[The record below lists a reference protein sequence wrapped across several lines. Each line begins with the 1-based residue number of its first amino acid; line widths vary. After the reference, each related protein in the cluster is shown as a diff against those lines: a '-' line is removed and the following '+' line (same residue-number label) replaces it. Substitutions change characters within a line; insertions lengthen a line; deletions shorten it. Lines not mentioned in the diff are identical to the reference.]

1 MTPGLVASRDG
12 RLGREHSAVSAVPV
26 RLSPTRFGANA
37 RRRPTGEDYA
47 RETVAHAAAVQ
58 ARRDV
63 LFHRDALTVAVAATL
78 FAGGVMFAALW
89 GTSQLLDTSQIGLG
103 SALTDAAFVIERDAN
118 ALGPDRAADAAT
130 LRTLAARLRDDA
142 RFLGDHPEWNTNAS
156 EALLTSKVDQLD
168 ADANALAARG
178 AAVNDPALIAAADH
192 IRQAARMLSGAA
204 ERARGMMRR

>member
-1 MTPGLVASRDG
+1 M
-12 RLGREHSAVSAVPV
+12 
-26 RLSPTRFGANA
+26 
-37 RRRPTGEDYA
+37 
-47 RETVAHAAAVQ
+47 AHAATVQ

-78 FAGGVMFAALW
+78 FAGGVMFATLW

-130 LRTLAARLRDDA
+130 LRTLATRLREDA
-142 RFLGDHPEWNTNAS
+142 RFLGDHPEWNTNVS
-156 EALLTSKVDQLD
+156 TALLTSKVDQLD
-168 ADANALAARG
+168 ADADTLAARG
-178 AAVNDPALIAAADH
+178 AAVNDPALTAAADH
-192 IRQAARMLSGAA
+192 IRQAARMVSGAA